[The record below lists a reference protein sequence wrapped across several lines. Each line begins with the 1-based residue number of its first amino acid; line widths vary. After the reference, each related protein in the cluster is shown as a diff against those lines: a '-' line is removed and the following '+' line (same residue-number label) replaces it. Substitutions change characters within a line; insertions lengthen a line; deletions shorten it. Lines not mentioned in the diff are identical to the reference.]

1 MAETVVAP
9 IEATPV
15 TTPIPADASQSQISV
30 VEQPAQ
36 TASVEPAGDILT
48 RVSRKRETPKTPQ
61 EVGGTFKEFDDIADP
76 VIRERLIAR
85 EKERTADYTR
95 KTQDLSRQ
103 REEYERFKTESQN
116 WTPERIQRELLNN
129 PQFLTAAQSVA
140 TTQNPAGSGLTD
152 EQFSALT
159 PGEKSQL
166 SDMNRQLGEL
176 RQQNFLSALNQ
187 KDALLQAKYGDYDAL
202 KINQGIQEL
211 ARMNPL
217 DVREQAYKAI
227 FHDDHVRNAYE
238 EGLKE
243 GKGLTQQRVQAVTN
257 QNGFHTIPA
266 SQVPKKEAKETDMAY
281 FQRLAQ
287 RRIDEAKGLAAAKR

>member
-1 MAETVVAP
+1 MAETIAVPTEP
-9 IEATPV
+9 IVQTQTTPV
-15 TTPIPADASQSQISV
+15 ETISAQPQTPESTQIAES
-30 VEQPAQ
+30 
-36 TASVEPAGDILT
+36 TGDILT
-48 RVSRKRETPKTPQ
+48 RVSRKKEVPKTPQ
-61 EVGGTFKEFDDIADP
+61 DVGGTFKEFDDIADP
-76 VIRERLIAR
+76 VMREKLINR
-85 EKERTADYTR
+85 EKERVADYTR
-95 KTQDLSRQ
+95 KTQDLARQ
-103 REEYERFKTESQN
+103 REEYERFKSESQN

-129 PQFLTAAQSVA
+129 PQFLTAAQSVSA
-140 TTQNPAGSGLTD
+140 AQNPAGSGLTD

-159 PGEKSQL
+159 PTEKNQL

-211 ARMNPL
+211 SRMNPL
-217 DVREQAYKAI
+217 DVREQAYKAL
-227 FHDDHVRNAYE
+227 FHDEHVRDAYE

-243 GKGLTQQRVQAVTN
+243 GKGLTQQRIQAVSN
-257 QNGFHTIPA
+257 SNGFNTTPA